1 MSAKSVLVCVK
12 WVSTRT
18 EVDPIS
24 GEVTTDDRFSGISP
38 ADSSALEWGLML
50 GTALGATVTVAT
62 VGPPAA
68 ERALV
73 EAIACGAGKA
83 VRIHT
88 SSPISSEVTASAL
101 ATIGADQQIVVCGDY
116 SIDRGSG
123 SVPAFLA
130 HHLELPQALGLLH
143 LETDR
148 GQVVATRRL
157 DQGRRERLA
166 LRLPAVISV
175 ESGLELR
182 RAGLSA
188 TLSATSA
195 TIEVRDLPEVANAPA
210 APPVTHI
217 GPYRPPPR
225 VIKSPP
231 GDTAQ
236 RILELAQIG
245 SNNSST
251 TKVVEEPPTKAAR
264 TALDQLRQ
272 WGYL

>member
-1 MSAKSVLVCVK
+1 MAAKSILVCLK

-18 EVDPIS
+18 EVHPIT
-24 GEVTTDDRFSGISP
+24 GDVTTDDRFSGISP

-50 GTALGATVTVAT
+50 GTALGASVTVAT
-62 VGPPAA
+62 VGPKAA
-68 ERALV
+68 EKVLI

-83 VRIHT
+83 VRVAADAE
-88 SSPISSEVTASAL
+88 ISSELTAAALSA
-101 ATIGADQQIVVCGDY
+101 IGQDHLVVVCGDY

-123 SVPAFLA
+123 SVPAFMA
-130 HHLELPQALGLLH
+130 HRLGLPQALGLLH
-143 LETDR
+143 LETER

-182 RAGLSA
+182 RAALSA

-195 TIEVRDLPEVANAPA
+195 MIEIRDLTEFANLAKTPER
-210 APPVTHI
+210 THV
-217 GPYRPPPR
+217 GPYRPRAR
-225 VIKSPP
+225 VISAPN
-231 GDTAQ
+231 GDAAQ
-236 RILELAQIG
+236 RVLELAQIG
-245 SNNSST
+245 GQPSAA
-251 TKVVEEPPTKAAR
+251 KVITESPEESARIAVEH
-264 TALDQLRQ
+264 LRE